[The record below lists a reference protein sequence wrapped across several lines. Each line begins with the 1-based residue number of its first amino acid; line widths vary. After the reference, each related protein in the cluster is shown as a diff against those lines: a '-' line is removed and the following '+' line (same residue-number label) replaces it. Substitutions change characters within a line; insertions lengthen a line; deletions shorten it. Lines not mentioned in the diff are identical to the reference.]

1 MSKFQDMLKEQRL
14 NPETSRSGL
23 KWESYEDEML
33 VEKVK
38 EGIDKGEIAKL
49 LSRTEGSIKT
59 RLIIYAVNKVEQ
71 ENLSVEEA
79 SKLYDVN
86 DKDVELYIAKKQ
98 YRGEKK
104 YTKVSQ
110 QGHKYD
116 NNKDVYNML
125 TTINSK
131 LDLLLSR

>member
-23 KWESYEDEML
+23 KWESYEDDTL

-38 EGIDKGEIAKL
+38 EGLDKSEIAKM

-71 ENLSVEEA
+71 EKVSVEEA
-79 SKLYDVN
+79 AKFYDVS
-86 DKDVELYIAKKQ
+86 DKDVELYITKKQ
-98 YRGEKK
+98 YRGSEKK
-104 YTKVSQ
+104 YTRVSQ
-110 QGHKYD
+110 KSNYD
-116 NNKDVYNML
+116 NKDVYGML
-125 TTINSK
+125 NTINSK

>member
-1 MSKFQDMLKEQRL
+1 MSKFQDMLKEQRM

-23 KWESYEDEML
+23 KWESYEDELL

-38 EGIDKGEIAKL
+38 EGVDKGEIAKL

-71 ENLSVEEA
+71 EKLSVEEA
-79 SKLYDVN
+79 SKLYDVS
-86 DKDVELYIAKKQ
+86 DKDVELYITKKQ

-104 YTKVSQ
+104 YTKVQ
-110 QGHKYD
+110 TPKYD
-116 NNKDVYNML
+116 NNRDVYSML
-125 TTINSK
+125 NTINSK